1 MENVVIIWSWPAGH
15 TAAIYAA
22 RANLKPL
29 MFEWFMA
36 GGVAAGG
43 QLTTT
48 TVIENFPWFPDGI
61 DGTQLM
67 MQMRQQSLNMWT
79 RIETK
84 TVDKVDFQSQPFKI
98 FVGADIIEAKAVI
111 IATGATAKRMGMTG
125 EKEFRQRGISA
136 CAICDGGLPMFRNQ
150 RIAIIGWGDVAMEEA
165 LHLTHFASEVVV
177 LVRKDILKASKAMQD
192 KVMSNP
198 KIKIM
203 RNTEVQE
210 AMWWDF
216 LEKLRVVNNK
226 TSVTSEIEC
235 KGLFYAIGHKPNTDF
250 LDGQVAIDE
259 TGYIITTA
267 WTTKTNIEGVFAAG
281 DVQDKKYRQA
291 ITSAGSGAM
300 AALEAESYLNEHPS
314 S

>member
-22 RANLKPL
+22 RANLNPL

-36 GGVAAGG
+36 WGVAAGG

-48 TVIENFPWFPDGI
+48 TVIENFPGFPDGI
-61 DGTQLM
+61 DWTQLM
-67 MQMRQQSLNMWT
+67 MHMRQQSLNMGT

-98 FVGADIIEAKAVI
+98 FVGDEIIETKSVI

-150 RIAIIGWGDVAMEEA
+150 KIVIIWWGDVAMEEA
-165 LHLTHFASEVVV
+165 LHLTHFASEVIV
-177 LVRKDILKASKAMQD
+177 LVRKDVLKASKAMQD
-192 KVMSNP
+192 KVMKNE

-203 RNTEVQE
+203 RNTEIQE
-210 AMWWDF
+210 AIWENF
-216 LEKLRVVNNK
+216 LEKIRVLNNK
-226 TSVTSEIEC
+226 TNETSEIEC
-235 KGLFYAIGHKPNTDF
+235 KWLFYAIGHKPNTDF

-291 ITSAGSGAM
+291 VTSAGSWAM
-300 AALEAESYLNEHPS
+300 AALESEQFLSKGK
-314 S
+314 

>member
-1 MENVVIIWSWPAGH
+1 MENVIIIWSGPAGH

-29 MFEWFMA
+29 MFEWFLA
-36 GGVAAGG
+36 WGVAAGG

-48 TVIENFPWFPDGI
+48 TTIENFPWFPDGI

-67 MQMRQQSLNMWT
+67 MQMRQQSLNSWT

-98 FVGADIIEAKAVI
+98 FVGNEIIEAKAVI

-150 RIAIIGWGDVAMEEA
+150 RIVIIWWGDVAMEEA
-165 LHLTHFASEVVV
+165 LHLTHFASEVIV
-177 LVRKDILKASKAMQD
+177 LVRKDVLKASKAMQD
-192 KVMSNP
+192 KVMKNE
-198 KIKIM
+198 KIKILW
-203 RNTEVQE
+203 NTEIQE
-210 AMWWDF
+210 AMGGNF
-216 LEKLRVVNNK
+216 LEKIRVINNK
-226 TSVTSEIEC
+226 TNETSEIEC
-235 KGLFYAIGHKPNTDF
+235 KWLFYAIGHKPNTDF
-250 LDGQVAIDE
+250 LDGQITLDE
-259 TGYIITTA
+259 TGYIITTP
-267 WTTKTNIEGVFAAG
+267 WTTKTNIPWVFAAG

-291 ITSAGSGAM
+291 ITSAWSGCM
-300 AALEAESYLNEHPS
+300 AALESEQFLSENK
-314 S
+314 